1 VSTPSVPTP
10 GWAPPAAD
18 ADAGP
23 TLAQATE
30 SLRARL
36 RDAAA
41 AAAARA
47 ALGAEAF
54 ADAWAVGQAMPLEQA
69 VAYALEAP
77 AAAA

>member
-1 VSTPSVPTP
+1 MSTPSVPTP

-36 RDAAA
+36 SDAASA
-41 AAAARA
+41 AAWAA
-47 ALGAEAF
+47 
-54 ADAWAVGQAMPLEQA
+54 GQAMSLEQA
-69 VAYALEAP
+69 VADALEEGGGDG
-77 AAAA
+77 